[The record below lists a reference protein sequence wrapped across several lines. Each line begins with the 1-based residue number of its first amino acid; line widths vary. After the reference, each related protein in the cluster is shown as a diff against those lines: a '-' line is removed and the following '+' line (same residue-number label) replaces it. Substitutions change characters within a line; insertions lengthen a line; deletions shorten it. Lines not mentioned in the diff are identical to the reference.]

1 MTLAPPLI
9 GDAQRAQIIREESR
23 QRYTVAAHDID
34 LHLREALISALAARS
49 QRKQEVDQQE
59 RTGTIRGHH
68 PPQSSHESEAVPLA
82 RQHNG
87 YRGRKSQDKREHTR
101 LQEE

>member
-1 MTLAPPLI
+1 
-9 GDAQRAQIIREESR
+9 
-23 QRYTVAAHDID
+23 
-34 LHLREALISALAARS
+34 LREALISALAARS

-68 PPQSSHESEAVPLA
+68 PLQSSMEREAVPLA

-87 YRGRKSQDKREHTR
+87 YRGRKAQDKREITR
-101 LQEE
+101 SQEE